1 MNEVNIIIAI
11 IASFIGNI
19 IVTFIALTKLIVALE
34 SRLTRIETILKLNS
48 KKLGDDNY
56 ER

>member
-11 IASFIGNI
+11 ALSFIANM
-19 IVTFIALTKLIVALE
+19 IVTIIAITKLIVALE

-48 KKLGDDNY
+48 KKLGDNNY
-56 ER
+56 E

>member
-19 IVTFIALTKLIVALE
+19 VVTFIAITKLIVALE

-48 KKLGDDNY
+48 KKLGGNNN
-56 ER
+56 E